1 MIFIYL
7 VKSDNFFV
15 PIFYMAKIL
24 ILTDEQCGND
34 FYFNS

>member
-7 VKSDNFFV
+7 VKSDNFFRTD
-15 PIFYMAKIL
+15 FYMAKIL

-34 FYFNS
+34 FLFF